1 MKHLEDLKDVG
12 IGCLLMMCGVVLIV
26 QFVQWL
32 ISLIL

>member
-1 MKHLEDLKDVG
+1 MKHLEDLKDAG
-12 IGCLLMMCGVVLIV
+12 IGCLLMISGVVLLV